1 MVRANESAAKSGAGI
16 QSARFMIDHNV
27 RVVITG
33 EVGPNARQILQSA
46 GIAIRNTTAR
56 TVREAVEQFLKRRL
70 HMKIAIATENGEVC
84 GHFGHCPE
92 YTLYTVEDTE
102 IRGKEVIPNPGHKP
116 NFLPGY
122 LHQFGVDVIIAG
134 GMGPKGANA
143 LCRSRHRCHTWR
155 RGDHRRDH

>member
-1 MVRANESAAKSGAGI
+1 
-16 QSARFMIDHNV
+16 
-27 RVVITG
+27 
-33 EVGPNARQILQSA
+33 
-46 GIAIRNTTAR
+46 
-56 TVREAVEQFLKRRL
+56 
-70 HMKIAIATENGEVC
+70 MKIAIATENGEVC

-134 GMGPKGANA
+134 GMGPKAQA
-143 LCRSRHRCHTWR
+143 LFAEAGIYAILGVAGTTEETIELYVKGTLQPGTSSCGHGSFSHT
-155 RGDHRRDH
+155 GCPNH